1 MSCEDGEVR
10 LQGGTDPSNGRV
22 EVCQYRTWGSVCTN
36 KWDHDDARVVCR
48 QLGHDPEGCP
58 CVCVCVCVCVRVRMR
73 VCVCVCVCT
82 CMCMCVCVMCVR
94 VHVHVC
100 ACVWCADCVRAM
112 CEILI
117 RIT

>member
-58 CVCVCVCVCVRVRMR
+58 CVCVCVCVCACAYA
-73 VCVCVCVCT
+73 CVCV
-82 CMCMCVCVMCVR
+82 CVR
-94 VHVHVC
+94 VHVHVYVCLCDVCACAC
-100 ACVWCADCVRAM
+100 ACVCMCVVCRLRT
-112 CEILI
+112 CNV
-117 RIT
+117 RNFD